1 MKNTKHYTY
10 KQFSKKVFNN
20 AYAIFNSRA
29 LYHIYDE
36 YELEDGTLASV
47 LVENDDFHNG
57 EIIQLTDEMMDGGV
71 EYNHVTNEFSFTNDK
86 NCVIGLFRVLT
97 VGTMD

>member
-10 KQFSKKVFNN
+10 EQFGEKIFYN
-20 AYAIFNSRA
+20 AYAIANVDGV
-29 LYHIYDE
+29 YHIYDE

-47 LVENDDFHNG
+47 LVENADFHNG
-57 EIIQLTDEMMDGGV
+57 EIIQLTEDLMEGGV
-71 EYNHVTNEFSFTNDK
+71 EYNHATNEFIFTNDK
-86 NCVIGLFRVLT
+86 DCIIGRFRVLI